1 MDGVAVPA
9 ASAHYGIC
17 AGPVKI
23 SCGMREIVEPVRQAL
38 TLLNSRLRWRW
49 LRHVPWALFS
59 ALLEMIATAGM
70 LVLIRLV
77 SDPAG
82 AERVVSVHALRRWI
96 AFEPGAGF
104 NAAFAALL
112 GLFYLLKNSLRLA
125 ETYGQQRCAATT
137 AVWISSG
144 LLERYLL
151 APYSL
156 HLRRNSSEML
166 NNVSSAA
173 DQVSWVVLQSATA
186 LISEAFI
193 ALGILAVLVAQLPPL
208 ARSAAAVTAG
218 VTILLLW
225 ITQQRHIRWGR
236 LLHSANVQKLQSLRQ
251 SLAAVKEAKILGRE
265 RYFSRRFAGIRA
277 ALGDLE
283 AVQITTEVLPRL
295 VVESTFVIALAALI
309 VLAWLRPN
317 ATGNLTLTLGIFAYG
332 GLRLLPSLHLMVYR
346 FNRIGSGEAA
356 VQAVSRD
363 WHELAPYVAESNEA
377 QAAMA
382 LTESVVF
389 EDVSFSYQDS
399 HGGSGEPALSHIDL
413 AIRLGES
420 VGIVGP
426 TGGGKTTL
434 VDLLLGVLEP
444 SAGMVRVDGRDIRLS
459 LRAWQQQIG
468 CVPQTVYLIDDT
480 IRRNIALGL
489 EDTEID
495 EARVTD
501 SARDAQLDEFLS
513 GLATGLDTV
522 VGERGVRLSG
532 GERQRIAV
540 ARALYRRPK
549 VLIFDEATAALD
561 NVTEQALT
569 STIHGLHGRITTV
582 FIAHRLSTVQ
592 SCDRLI
598 FLRNGRIADIGTYA
612 ELEKNPEF
620 LALSVAGETGSRAM
634 QSNPRAWPEPSS

>member
-1 MDGVAVPA
+1 
-9 ASAHYGIC
+9 
-17 AGPVKI
+17 
-23 SCGMREIVEPVRQAL
+23 MREIVETVRQAL
-38 TLLNSRLRWRW
+38 ALLNGGLRRRW
-49 LRHVPWALFS
+49 WWHVPWALFS
-59 ALLEMIATAGM
+59 AVLEMLATGGM
-70 LVLIRLV
+70 LALIRLI
-77 SDPAG
+77 SDPSG
-82 AERVVSVHALRRWI
+82 AERLAALSALRQWI
-96 AFEPGAGF
+96 GFESGAGF
-104 NAAFAALL
+104 NAAFGALL
-112 GLFYLLKNSLRLA
+112 GLFYLVKNSLRVA
-125 ETYGQQRCAATT
+125 ETYAQQRCAAAT

-144 LLERYLL
+144 LLERYLS

-173 DQVSWVVLQSATA
+173 DQVSGLVLQSVAA

-193 ALGILAVLVAQLPPL
+193 AVGILAVLVAQLPPL
-208 ARSAAAVTAG
+208 ARGAAAVTAG

-225 ITQQRHIRWGR
+225 VTQRRHIRWGR
-236 LLHSANVQKLQSLRQ
+236 LLHHASVQKLQSIRQ

-265 RYFSRRFAGIRA
+265 RYFGRRFARIRA

-283 AVQITTEVLPRL
+283 AVQLTTEVLPRL
-295 VVESTFVIALAALI
+295 VVETTFVIALTALI

-317 ATGNLTLTLGIFAYG
+317 AAGNLTLTLGIFAYG
-332 GLRLLPSLHLMVYR
+332 GLRLLPSLHLLVYR

-363 WHELAPYVAESNEA
+363 WHELAAYVAVSHRAEA
-377 QAAMA
+377 GMA

-389 EDVSFSYQDS
+389 EDVSFAYEDS
-399 HGGSGEPALSHIDL
+399 HGGWGEPALRHIDL

-420 VGIVGP
+420 IGIVGP
-426 TGGGKTTL
+426 TGAGKTTF
-434 VDLLLGVLEP
+434 VDLMLGVLEP
-444 SAGMVRVDGRDIRLS
+444 TSGSIRVDGRDIRLS
-459 LRAWQQQIG
+459 LRSWQRQIG
-468 CVPQTVYLIDDT
+468 YVPQTVYLIDHS

-489 EDTEID
+489 EDAEID
-495 EARVTD
+495 EARVVD
-501 SARDAQLDEFLS
+501 SARDAQLDGFLS
-513 GLATGLDTV
+513 GLADGLDTV

-540 ARALYRRPK
+540 ARALYRRPT

-598 FLRNGRIADIGTYA
+598 YLRNGRIADVGSYA

-620 LALSVAGETGSRAM
+620 LALSMAGDTGSRAP
-634 QSNPRAWPEPSS
+634 QSSPRVVPEAPP